1 MLLPTND
8 KTLSNGSNRS
18 PMTLT
23 HILWRRIVEC
33 ITEPNKTVLETS
45 KAYSIQTP
53 IAGSLDPLPTRR
65 NNG

>member
-1 MLLPTND
+1 MLSPTND

-23 HILWRRIVEC
+23 HILSRRIVEC